1 MTIAGEGMVVF
12 DCFAHNRTSNTN
24 IIRIGTILLIIEKLL
39 EIANNKNIRITII
52 VILTTRIND
61 NNSDKVVVVVVVVL
75 TILIR
80 IINSSSAVL
89 GPSRECLRW
98 PKPYGAASG
107 SQGMSVCKIRHGF
120 GAHTR
125 TRFNGLGLV

>member
-89 GPSRECLRW
+89 GPSRECLKW

-125 TRFNGLGLV
+125 TRFNGLGFV